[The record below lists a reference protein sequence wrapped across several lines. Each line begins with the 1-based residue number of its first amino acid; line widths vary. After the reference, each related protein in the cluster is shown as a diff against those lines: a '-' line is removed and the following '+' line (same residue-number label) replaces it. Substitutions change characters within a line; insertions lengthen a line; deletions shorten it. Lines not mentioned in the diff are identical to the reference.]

1 MVSKKGKKVFMVT
14 DNVGAVCA
22 GMVADM
28 QNLVKEVG
36 VYAKLKELEAK
47 RQLKA
52 SAVAKLTSVIMF
64 ERRFS
69 PLLTQVILG
78 GVDAKPQVWVL
89 DPLGSLITDEY
100 ASVGTGAEMAT
111 GVMEAG
117 YSAGMSEK
125 DAQGADRVL
134 DKGGD
139 REGLDERERHRPPDA
154 GQAGLPRGSDFDL
167 VSKAQRHS
175 GTLSEWSFPSFK
187 DTKRNLLSSKT
198 SVSSFSFSVTVRSLF
213 STIPLNFA
221 IWLGLSGQFISVL
234 RLARLTRRK
243 RRAACCSSGREYSS
257 TLFPVAPLTRDLMT
271 SSMLLLL
278 FLSFIAFKT
287 L

>member
-1 MVSKKGKKVFMVT
+1 MSFDAYIPGATAVGVTYKDGVVLGAERRITLGSMVVSKKGKKVFMIT

-78 GVDAKPQVWVL
+78 GVDAKPRIWVL
-89 DPLGSLITDEY
+89 DPLGSLLTDEY

-125 DAQGADRVL
+125 DARDLTVSSIKAAIERDSMSGNGIDLLTL
-134 DKGGD
+134 DKQGF
-139 REGLDERERHRPPDA
+139 REEA
-154 GQAGLPRGSDFDL
+154 I
-167 VSKAQRHS
+167 
-175 GTLSEWSFPSFK
+175 
-187 DTKRNLLSSKT
+187 
-198 SVSSFSFSVTVRSLF
+198 
-213 STIPLNFA
+213 ST
-221 IWLGLSGQFISVL
+221 
-234 RLARLTRRK
+234 
-243 RRAACCSSGREYSS
+243 
-257 TLFPVAPLTRDLMT
+257 
-271 SSMLLLL
+271 
-278 FLSFIAFKT
+278 
-287 L
+287 

>member
-1 MVSKKGKKVFMVT
+1 MSFDAYIPGATAVGVTYKDGVVLGAERRITLGNMVVSKKGKKVFMVT
-14 DNVGAVCA
+14 GNVGAVCA

-78 GVDAKPQVWVL
+78 GVDVKPKIWVL
-89 DPLGSLITDEY
+89 DPLGSLLTDEY

-117 YSAGMSEK
+117 YTAGMSEK
-125 DAQGADRVL
+125 DARELTVSSIKAAIERDSMSGNGIDLLTL
-134 DKGGD
+134 DKQGF
-139 REGLDERERHRPPDA
+139 REEA
-154 GQAGLPRGSDFDL
+154 I
-167 VSKAQRHS
+167 
-175 GTLSEWSFPSFK
+175 
-187 DTKRNLLSSKT
+187 
-198 SVSSFSFSVTVRSLF
+198 
-213 STIPLNFA
+213 ST
-221 IWLGLSGQFISVL
+221 
-234 RLARLTRRK
+234 
-243 RRAACCSSGREYSS
+243 
-257 TLFPVAPLTRDLMT
+257 
-271 SSMLLLL
+271 
-278 FLSFIAFKT
+278 
-287 L
+287 

>member
-1 MVSKKGKKVFMVT
+1 MSFDAYIPGATAVGVTYKDGVVLGAERRITLGSMVVSKKGKKVFMVT

-78 GVDAKPQVWVL
+78 GVDAKPRIWVL
-89 DPLGSLITDEY
+89 DPLGSLLTDEY

-117 YSAGMSEK
+117 YSSGMSEK
-125 DAQGADRVL
+125 DARELTVSSIRAAIERDSMSGNGIDLLTL
-134 DKGGD
+134 DKQGF
-139 REGLDERERHRPPDA
+139 REEA
-154 GQAGLPRGSDFDL
+154 I
-167 VSKAQRHS
+167 
-175 GTLSEWSFPSFK
+175 
-187 DTKRNLLSSKT
+187 
-198 SVSSFSFSVTVRSLF
+198 
-213 STIPLNFA
+213 ST
-221 IWLGLSGQFISVL
+221 
-234 RLARLTRRK
+234 
-243 RRAACCSSGREYSS
+243 
-257 TLFPVAPLTRDLMT
+257 
-271 SSMLLLL
+271 
-278 FLSFIAFKT
+278 
-287 L
+287 

>member
-1 MVSKKGKKVFMVT
+1 MSFDAYIPGATAVGVTYTDGVVLGAERRITLGNYVVSKRGKKVFKMT

-36 VYAKLKELEAK
+36 VYAKLKELEAR

-78 GVDAKPQVWVL
+78 GVDAKSRVWVL

-111 GVMEAG
+111 GVIEAG
-117 YSAGMSEK
+117 YK
-125 DAQGADRVL
+125 
-134 DKGGD
+134 
-139 REGLDERERHRPPDA
+139 EGLTEKEARDLTVASIRAAIERDA
-154 GQAGLPRGSDFDL
+154 MSGNGIDL
-167 VSKAQRHS
+167 LTLDRS
-175 GTLSEWSFPSFK
+175 GFREES
-187 DTKRNLLSSKT
+187 
-198 SVSSFSFSVTVRSLF
+198 
-213 STIPLNFA
+213 
-221 IWLGLSGQFISVL
+221 ISV
-234 RLARLTRRK
+234 
-243 RRAACCSSGREYSS
+243 
-257 TLFPVAPLTRDLMT
+257 
-271 SSMLLLL
+271 
-278 FLSFIAFKT
+278 
-287 L
+287 